1 MPDPTRPLPGWP
13 TIDDVEGPYVP
24 TAYARPRNPHLPDV
38 AAPDAFMA
46 GADGQPIALYA
57 HPPAPQASA
66 IPASL
71 AGPAARIDPWTQR
84 ILAAGAVSPL
94 IGWGCSMAFGALAG
108 ASTAIAYLAG
118 CLALAYLMRSS
129 GGGGG
134 GRTNV
139 KVNVHN
145 NTTVHGR

>member
-1 MPDPTRPLPGWP
+1 MPEQVRSLPTPPPGWP
-13 TIDDVEGPYVP
+13 TIDDLEGPYVP
-24 TAYARPRNPHLPDV
+24 TAYARPRNPHLPEV

-46 GADGQPIALYA
+46 GPDGQPIALYA
-57 HPPAPQASA
+57 HPPAPD

-134 GRTNV
+134 RTSV

-145 NTTVHGR
+145 NTYL